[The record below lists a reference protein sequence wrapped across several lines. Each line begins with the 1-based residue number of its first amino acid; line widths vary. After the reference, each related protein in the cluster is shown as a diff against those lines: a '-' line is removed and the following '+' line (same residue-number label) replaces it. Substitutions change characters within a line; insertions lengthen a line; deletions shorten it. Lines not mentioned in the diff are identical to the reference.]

1 MASPSVPASIVLSV
15 KGLVLNPS
23 TFDPKADD
31 GSLTIANNVV
41 IDRPSVVATRRG
53 ISNVFAYKQDN
64 GDVAS
69 TPIELTNS
77 SALSMYQYNNHLLLN
92 SSDSEMVVIK
102 YTAVTNEPYL
112 FTYNS
117 PAGGYTVP
125 DPSDPESRVRGLE
138 TNKNFYFITESGT
151 YRLDHIDGQPR
162 PSGSPPGLNGSGAV
176 VGSSGFL
183 PDNTKIAYRVVFG
196 YKDHNQQLVLGAPS
210 SRIIVSNIAT
220 GSLKNVDL
228 TFQVP
233 KEIQA
238 APTEY
243 FFQVYRGHASPD
255 LATEPDDE
263 MALTYEDICSS
274 GTTITISDIT
284 PDTLLGA
291 SLYTNQGQ
299 DGILQSNY
307 RPPWA
312 IDVCTYKQ
320 YAFYANTRT
329 LMNADITLISAGA
342 SVITISSV
350 AGAVLNTTDTTN
362 VQVGSKITQGATTG
376 IVTSFVVNTSIT
388 VGSVIGTFV
397 AGASYTSS
405 VEALIPGD
413 TITFTPSEFGGTPFT
428 LLAAATN
435 NTALG
440 WFAVGSTGNPA
451 EDIQITASNICLVAN
466 AYVSNTFLTAYYTSA
481 SNDLPGKMNFARLTL
496 VTDTFVITS
505 SHTPSFEQ
513 AMPITSMNDSRPN
526 RIYYSKFNQPEAVPV
541 VNYIEVGS
549 ANQPIR
555 RIVPL
560 RDGVMI
566 LKNDGVFRLSGS
578 APSSFTVTPIDYNVR
593 ILAANTAAEL
603 DNKVYFLSDQ
613 GIVALS
619 DSDAQIMSIVIDKTI
634 VENTSP
640 DLFPNL
646 RAVAWGLAYQSA
658 RKYILFMPSIGTDVQ
673 ATQQYVYNHIF
684 QLWTRW
690 TLSATCGIIF
700 KQDGKIYLGSTQGTA
715 NVAGD
720 SIVYQERKSFTSSDF
735 ADNQYTTTTST
746 TGSTQTVIITN
757 LVLPPN
763 IIFEPG
769 WTLTQFSSGSLSTI
783 STVTIGATETTLT
796 LDTLQTW
803 AAGEVVI
810 YTPVYSEIQTIQLDC
825 NNPAMN
831 KQFTEIVY
839 MFSEQKFNSIN
850 VLLSSNTAGIP
861 ISDILVP
868 TQRGGWGIDLWGV
881 APWGGSP
888 SGQGKIRRYMPTAI
902 QRAGWIYLNMVHA
915 EAFNEFG
922 FSGIELYYK
931 QTSTR
936 QF

>member
-1 MASPSVPASIVLSV
+1 MAEPRVAASIVLSV

-53 ISNVFAYKQDN
+53 FSNVFTYKQDN
-64 GDVAS
+64 LEVGT
-69 TPIELTNS
+69 TPIDLTNTG
-77 SALSMYQYNNHLLLN
+77 ALSMYQYNNYMLLN
-92 SSDSEMVVIK
+92 TSDGNMQAIK
-102 YTAVTNEPYL
+102 YTAVTNQPYL
-112 FTYNS
+112 FTYNA
-117 PAGGYTVP
+117 PVDGYPVP
-125 DPSDPESRVRGLE
+125 DPTNPESRVRGLE
-138 TNKNFYFITESGT
+138 TNKNFYFITEQGT

-162 PSGSPPGLNGSGAV
+162 PAGSPPGLNGTGSVTGAT
-176 VGSSGFL
+176 GFL
-183 PDNTKIAYRVVFG
+183 PNNTKVAYRVVFG
-196 YKDHNQQLVLGAPS
+196 YRDYNQQLVLGAPS

-220 GSLKNVDL
+220 GSLKNVNL
-228 TFQVP
+228 TFQIP
-233 KEIQA
+233 NEIQS

-263 MALTYEDICSS
+263 MALTYEDICSAGS
-274 GTTITISDIT
+274 AITISDIT

-312 IDVCTYKQ
+312 LDVCTYKQ

-329 LMNADITLISAGA
+329 LMNADITLISAG
-342 SVITISSV
+342 S
-350 AGAVLNTTDTTN
+350 LNGPD
-362 VQVGSKITQGATTG
+362 
-376 IVTSFVVNTSIT
+376 
-388 VGSVIGTFV
+388 
-397 AGASYTSS
+397 
-405 VEALIPGD
+405 ALIPGD
-413 TITFTPSEFGGTPFT
+413 SITFTSTEVGGATFT
-428 LLAAATN
+428 LLGAGAN
-435 NTALG
+435 NSTLG
-440 WFAVGSTGNPA
+440 QFAISNTGNPA
-451 EDIQITASNICLVAN
+451 QDIQITASNICLVAN
-466 AYVSNTFLTAYYTSA
+466 AYATNTFLTAYYTSG
-481 SNDLPGKMNFARLTL
+481 SNDLPGKMNFARYTL
-496 VTDTFVITS
+496 VADTFVITS
-505 SHTPSFEQ
+505 SRTASFEQ
-513 AMPITSMNDSRPN
+513 AMPITSINDSRPN
-526 RIYYSKFNQPEAVPV
+526 RVYYSKFNQPEAVPI
-541 VNYIEVGS
+541 VNYLEFGS

-566 LKNDGVFRLSGS
+566 LKDDGVFRVSGS
-578 APSSFTVTPIDYNVR
+578 APSSFTITPIDYNVR

-634 VENTSP
+634 IENTSP

-646 RAVAWGLAYQSA
+646 RNVAWGLAYQSD
-658 RKYILFMPSIGTDVQ
+658 RKYILFMPDTGTDVQ

-690 TLSATCGIIF
+690 TLGATCGIIF
-700 KQDGKIYLGSTQGTA
+700 KRDGKMYLGSTQGTA
-715 NVAGD
+715 NSSGD
-720 SIVYQERKSFTSSDF
+720 SIVYQERKAFTQYDF

-746 TGSTQTVIITN
+746 AGSTQTIVIAN
-757 LVLPPN
+757 PVLPPSVLLL
-763 IIFEPG
+763 EG
-769 WTLTQFSSGSLSTI
+769 WTVTQVSSGSQARIVTA
-783 STVTIGATETTLT
+783 TVGVSNTTLT

-803 AAGEVVI
+803 EVGSVII

-839 MFSEQKFNSIN
+839 MFTKQGFTTLDAYI
-850 VLLSSNTAGIP
+850 SSNTAGIP
-861 ISDILVP
+861 ILDVLTP
-868 TQRGGWGIDLWGV
+868 TIQGGWGIDLWGNS
-881 APWGGSP
+881 PWGGGP
-888 SGQGKIRRYMPTAI
+888 NGQGKIRRYVPTAV
-902 QRAGWIYLNMVHA
+902 QRAGWIYLNLSHA
-915 EAFNEFG
+915 EAFTEFG
-922 FSGIELYYK
+922 FSGIELFYK